1 MKAGRRPVCHP
12 SFGDGGLAKPVD
24 FVTKVAASLKE
35 HRAVMLHGH
44 GSYTV
49 GQLLEDAYH
58 GTAML
63 EESSQVTCLLK
74 SLQVNEAK
82 S

>member
-1 MKAGRRPVCHP
+1 M
-12 SFGDGGLAKPVD
+12 
-24 FVTKVAASLKE
+24 
-35 HRAVMLHGH
+35 HGH
-44 GSYTV
+44 GSYAV
-49 GQLLEDAYH
+49 GQLLEEAYH

-74 SLQVNEAK
+74 SLHADGAK

>member
-1 MKAGRRPVCHP
+1 
-12 SFGDGGLAKPVD
+12 
-24 FVTKVAASLKE
+24 
-35 HRAVMLHGH
+35 MLYGH
-44 GSYTV
+44 GSFAV

-82 S
+82 G